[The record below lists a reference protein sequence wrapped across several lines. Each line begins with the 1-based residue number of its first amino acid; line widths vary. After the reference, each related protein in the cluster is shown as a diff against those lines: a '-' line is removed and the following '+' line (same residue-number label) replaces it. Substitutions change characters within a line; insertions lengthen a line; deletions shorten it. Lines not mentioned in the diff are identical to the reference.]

1 MTIDVPPAR
10 TNTKRSNPFSVLSS
24 SRACRLAIETGYSN
38 SEAIQKH
45 SKHTLPDGYTY
56 RWPHTLVRGYRLPKR
71 RLPRILPR
79 PIVLDQQ
86 QEQLSWNQILF
97 DPQFSTALW
106 CDLQN
111 SHLRCSPSTDSKHSG
126 MPWILSMIITIW
138 IEVQSHWEKVRN
150 KERHSNTKVAHLN
163 SKFAQVLHK
172 TEALY
177 KLKHSTLPC
186 DQGAYNPTSNLRLF
200 HEHNFFYFI

>member
-1 MTIDVPPAR
+1 MASHIGPR
-10 TNTKRSNPFSVLSS
+10 
-24 SRACRLAIETGYSN
+24 I
-38 SEAIQKH
+38 
-45 SKHTLPDGYTY
+45 
-56 RWPHTLVRGYRLPKR
+56 RLPKR
-71 RLPRILPR
+71 RLHRILPR

-86 QEQLSWNQILF
+86 QEQLSWNQILL

-106 CDLQN
+106 CDLQK
-111 SHLRCSPSTDSKHSG
+111 SHLRCSPSTDGKHSG
-126 MPWILSMIITIW
+126 MQWILSMIITIW

-200 HEHNFFYFI
+200 REHNFFYFIWQFLFRWNSTVHYWASQELLEVSAAARLKS